1 MDGVIRLGLTGG
13 IGSGKSTV
21 ADMLARWGAS
31 CIDADAIARQVT
43 AAGGPAIP
51 PILQT
56 FGADFITTG
65 GALDRERMRSLVFA
79 DPGARHR
86 LEQIVHPLVGQET
99 LRRANAAVDAGSRC
113 IVYDIPLL
121 VESGRWR
128 THLDQVLVLDCRAET
143 QIQRVM
149 LRNHLFRSDVE
160 RILDNQASRG
170 VRLRAADHVICN
182 DGLSLDQLETMV
194 RQLAARF
201 GL

>member
-43 AAGGPAIP
+43 AAGGPAIQ

-56 FGADFITTG
+56 FGADFITTD
-65 GALDRERMRSLVFA
+65 GALDRERMRSLVFT

-99 LRRANAAVDAGSRC
+99 LRQANAAVDAGSRC

-149 LRNHLFRSDVE
+149 LRNHLSRSDVE
-160 RILDNQASRG
+160 RILGNQASRSA
-170 VRLRAADHVICN
+170 RLRAADHVICN